1 MNVGYIALVW
11 YKQCGKIQEVI
22 FMHRVN
28 EKQLLSSNNGINIYR
43 GCTHGCIYCNAQS
56 RCRRH
61 LHIII
66 YTQSVFKRDSIFQLY
81 MLQIRKQKRNGY
93 VPFLLHYINFNY
105 AAVAFSLFEAS
116 AVAASS
122 FVELDCEELSDSE
135 SLYLSISSFEDFS

>member
-1 MNVGYIALVW
+1 M
-11 YKQCGKIQEVI
+11 
-22 FMHRVN
+22 
-28 EKQLLSSNNGINIYR
+28 NIYH
-43 GCTHGCIYCNAQS
+43 GCMHGCIYCNAQS

-66 YTQSVFKRDSIFQLY
+66 YTQSVFKRDSIFQLN
-81 MLQIRKQKRNGY
+81 MLQIEKIRKGT
-93 VPFLLHYINFNY
+93 VIMPFLLHYINFNY